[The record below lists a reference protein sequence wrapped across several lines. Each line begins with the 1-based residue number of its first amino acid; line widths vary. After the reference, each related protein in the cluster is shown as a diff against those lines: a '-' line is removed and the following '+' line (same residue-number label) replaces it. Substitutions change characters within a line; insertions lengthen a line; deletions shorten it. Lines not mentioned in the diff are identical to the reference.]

1 MATEAK
7 TEYGVFSFS
16 VKEGTNP
23 YRLFIAAEPVTET
36 SLLGS
41 DAFLSFNLKTLD
53 LNEAHRIATY
63 MSQQVESIGFTLLE
77 THPMFG
83 ASHSRG

>member
-1 MATEAK
+1 MSTEAR
-7 TEYGVFSFS
+7 TEYGVFEFS

-23 YRLFIAAEPVTET
+23 YRLYIAAEPATDT
-36 SLLGS
+36 TLLGK

-63 MSQQVESIGFTLLE
+63 MSQQIESIGFTMLE

-83 ASHSRG
+83 AKQVIE